1 MNRWSIGRPAM
12 VLGLVLLAGLGAK
25 RASERSVARMA
36 ESARRFLASLSEEQR
51 ARAAFAFDSEER
63 LRFHF
68 IPPESFRRNG
78 LRLDEMS
85 STQRQHAHEL
95 LQAGLSARG
104 YMTATQIM
112 EAEGILAIL
121 EGAGRQFARDPSA
134 YFMSVFGTPSTDGTW
149 GWRFEGHHLS
159 LHFTVVGG
167 KVTVS
172 SPTFLAANP
181 AEVPSGPKKGMRALG
196 RQEDAGRALL
206 SSLTVEQRAV
216 AIVDSVAPN
225 NILTAM
231 RPQVGPL
238 AAAGIRAADLTD
250 VQRAL
255 LLDIVDAY
263 TSVMNEEIAALRWSR
278 IRQAGL
284 DDIRFAW
291 AGGTVRGEVAYFRV
305 QGPTFVIEFDN
316 TMNDPNHIHSA
327 WRDFEGDFG
336 RDALRE
342 HVQAVPH

>member
-1 MNRWSIGRPAM
+1 MRRSAIGRSAM
-12 VLGLVLLAGLGAK
+12 VLGVALVAGLGAK
-25 RASERSVARMA
+25 RASERNVARMA

-51 ARAAFAFDSEER
+51 ARATFAFDSEER

-68 IPPESFRRNG
+68 IPPETFRRNG
-78 LRLDEMS
+78 LRLNEMNP
-85 STQRQHAHEL
+85 TQRERAHEL
-95 LQAGLSARG
+95 LQAGLSERG
-104 YMTATQIM
+104 YLTATQII
-112 EAEGILAIL
+112 EAEGILATL
-121 EGAGRQFARDPSA
+121 EGSGRQFARDPSA
-134 YFMSVFGTPSTDGTW
+134 YVVSVFGAPSTEGTW

-159 LHFTVVGG
+159 LHFAVVDG

-216 AIVDSVAPN
+216 AIVDSVAPRD
-225 NILTAM
+225 ILSAM

-238 AAAGIRAADLTD
+238 ATAGIRAADLTS

-255 LLDIVDAY
+255 LLEVIDAY

-278 IRQAGL
+278 IRAAGL

-291 AGGTVRGEVAYFRV
+291 AGGTRRGEVAYFRV
-305 QGPTFVIEFDN
+305 QGPTFVVEFDN
-316 TMNDPNHIHSA
+316 TMNDPNHIHSG

-336 RDALRE
+336 RDVLRE
-342 HVQAVPH
+342 HLQAVPH